1 MLVNMP
7 STRGEAFN
15 SNPDNKPIEA
25 ESKGPTSR
33 GRERL
38 SRGQNITN
46 LVTETNDKEFQ
57 LQILDNEVTEKDGVR
72 DENDMGKSDLAPQSW

>member
-1 MLVNMP
+1 MP

-15 SNPDNKPIEA
+15 SNPDNKPFEA
-25 ESKGPTSR
+25 ETKGPTSR

-46 LVTETNDKEFQ
+46 LVTETNDNEFQ
-57 LQILDNEVTEKDGVR
+57 VPML
-72 DENDMGKSDLAPQSW
+72 ENDVT